1 MKRREGRVREPSHID
16 MHRYIP
22 LDKVIQVR
30 VKGKGVIPRVKGCA
44 QSHVE
49 SASAA
54 KSREITRRRARST
67 PRPPIRAITE
77 ATFSSEL
84 LLVAN
89 QTLAAYS
96 LVDEGSIARKSEASP
111 CVVHSKAKC

>member
-1 MKRREGRVREPSHID
+1 MKCVIVCCIQCERVRAVSRRVCERGKIARD
-16 MHRYIP
+16 YVKTRP
-22 LDKVIQVR
+22 LY
-30 VKGKGVIPRVKGCA
+30 A
-44 QSHVE
+44 
-49 SASAA
+49 
-54 KSREITRRRARST
+54 

>member
-1 MKRREGRVREPSHID
+1 MHALFIEKRSADSARARGHART
-16 MHRYIP
+16 
-22 LDKVIQVR
+22 
-30 VKGKGVIPRVKGCA
+30 RVKGCA
-44 QSHVE
+44 QCHVE

-96 LVDEGSIARKSEASP
+96 LVDDGSIARKSEASP

>member
-1 MKRREGRVREPSHID
+1 MLYRLIASDLQPTT
-16 MHRYIP
+16 
-22 LDKVIQVR
+22 
-30 VKGKGVIPRVKGCA
+30 RVKGCA